1 MKSILIVCLT
11 ILISFTTCL
20 CEDEKF
26 SELMRFD
33 AKEARQ
39 GIAVDNEFIY
49 VIGTSEIG
57 KYNKGDGTFIK
68 AWTEKEN
75 GPIIHLDSGVIIEN
89 KLYCAHSNYP
99 EIPMTSSVEI
109 WDTETLEHIASHSFG
124 IHWGSCTWVD
134 YFDGYWWAAFA
145 QYDKWKTETG
155 KGTEWTTIVKFDSDW
170 QELGAWVFP
179 DEVIESFRPM
189 SNSGGSWGPDSL
201 LYCTGHDHPELYGM
215 QIPETG
221 SVLKLK
227 KILPIDN
234 TGQGIAWDRSE
245 PGNIYSI
252 SKKDRQVR
260 IFQLKK

>member
-1 MKSILIVCLT
+1 MKKVIIICSSILF
-11 ILISFTTCL
+11 SFTICFCQDIQLT
-20 CEDEKF
+20 
-26 SELMRFD
+26 ELSRFD

-39 GIAVDNEFIY
+39 GIAVDKEFIY

-57 KYNKGDGTFIK
+57 KYNKVDKTFIK

-99 EIPMTSSVEI
+99 DIPMTSSVEI
-109 WDTETLEHIASHSFG
+109 WDTESLEHIGSHSFG

-134 YFDGYWWAAFA
+134 YFDDYWWAAFA

-179 DEVIESFRPM
+179 DEVIERFRPM
-189 SNSGGSWGPDSL
+189 SNSGGSWGSDSL

-227 KILPIDN
+227 KILAIDN

-260 IFQLKK
+260 IFQLTK